1 MTMITSGITS
11 AVIGPC
17 VAFLSAS
24 QPPRSRADYGNVP
37 PSPLERL
44 RLVLLLGA
52 LASLAAAAAMVLTA
66 SPAPPGERGAGMA
79 VIVALA
85 VYWVRG
91 FRRRAF
97 APAALLPE
105 GLAILAI
112 LVTCHGNAPVPLL
125 GLLFR
130 GLYGGSGAATSRTV
144 ATTRIVVYIMA
155 LYLAPVLGG
164 AETHLDETT
173 SRAVG
178 LLLAGWIMPTLQ
190 RALERLERDERRL
203 RTIVEHSSDV
213 VTIVRADLRVRW
225 QGGSIRAVLGH
236 EPDDIVGQS
245 LLELLH
251 PEDVAEVR
259 TRLQELAT
267 SPQATAMVSA
277 RIRDADGRYREV
289 EAVVS
294 NRLDD
299 PDVEGLV
306 VSTRDMAAHRRVER
320 LRERLE
326 AQRER
331 QQLEGQL
338 QRARRLESVGQLAG
352 GVAHDF
358 NNLLAVIVNCAALAR
373 DELPAGHAAG
383 TEIAAIED
391 AADRGARLIRQLLL
405 FSQNKAGA
413 PQLLDINALV
423 RGLDTLLSH
432 TLGRHISLRYE
443 LDPQPAVAQADL
455 SSLEQVLVNLVVNAR
470 DAVGAGGTIEIR
482 TANVVVDSSESVEL
496 EVPSG
501 PYVRMSVADDGC
513 GMDADTLARACEPF
527 FTTKGP
533 GKGTG
538 LGLATV
544 FGVARQAGGCVTIDS
559 HAGTGTTVHLH
570 LPAAVAVEAQFDL
583 EAVR

>member
-1 MTMITSGITS
+1 MTMITNEVTI
-11 AVIGPC
+11 AVIGPS
-17 VAFLSAS
+17 VAFLSAA
-24 QPPRSRADYGNVP
+24 QPPRSRADYENVP

-44 RLVLLLGA
+44 RLILLLGA
-52 LASLAAAAAMVLTA
+52 LASLAAAAAMLLTA
-66 SPAPPGERGAGMA
+66 SPAPPWERAAGMA

-85 VYWVRG
+85 CYWVRG
-91 FRRRAF
+91 FRQRDF
-97 APAALLPE
+97 APVALLPE

-112 LVTCHGNAPVPLL
+112 LVTSHGNAPVPLL

-130 GLYGGSGAATSRTV
+130 GLYVGPAATDRAG
-144 ATTRIVVYIMA
+144 ATKLLVVYIAA
-155 LYLAPVLGG
+155 LWLAPLLG
-164 AETHLDETT
+164 AADVAVDETT
-173 SRAVG
+173 SRAIG
-178 LLLAGWIMPTLQ
+178 LLAAGCIMPTLQ

-203 RTIVEHSSDV
+203 RTIVEHSSDI

-236 EPDDIVGQS
+236 DPDDIVGQS

-259 TRLQELAT
+259 TRLHELAT
-267 SPQATAMVSA
+267 SPEATAMVSA
-277 RIRDADGRYREV
+277 RIRDAEGRYREV

-294 NRLDD
+294 NRLND

-306 VSTRDMAAHRRVER
+306 VSTRDMAARRRVER

-326 AQRER
+326 VQRER

-373 DELPAGHAAG
+373 EELPAGHEAG
-383 TEIAAIED
+383 TEISAIED
-391 AADRGARLIRQLLL
+391 AAERGARLVRQLLL
-405 FSQNKAGA
+405 FSQSKAGA
-413 PQLLDINALV
+413 PELLDLNAVV
-423 RGLDTLLSH
+423 RGMDGLLGH
-432 TLGRHISLRYE
+432 TLGRHICLRYE
-443 LDPQPAVAQADL
+443 LDPQPARAHADL

-470 DAVGAGGTIEIR
+470 DAVGAGGTIDIR
-482 TANVVVDSSESVEL
+482 TANVVVGASESVEL

-501 PYVRMSVADDGC
+501 RYVRLSVADDGC

-533 GKGTG
+533 GQGTG

-544 FGVARQAGGCVTIDS
+544 FGVARQAGGGVTIES
-559 HAGTGTTVHLH
+559 RAGAGTTVHVH
-570 LPAAVAVEAQFDL
+570 LPAAVAVEARSEL
-583 EAVR
+583 AAAR

>member
-1 MTMITSGITS
+1 
-11 AVIGPC
+11 
-17 VAFLSAS
+17 LSAA
-24 QPPRSRADYGNVP
+24 QHPRSRADYGNVP

-52 LASLAAAAAMVLTA
+52 LASLAAAAAMVFTA
-66 SPAPPGERGAGMA
+66 SAAPPGERVAGIA

-91 FRRRAF
+91 FRRRGF
-97 APAALLPE
+97 APGAVLPE

-112 LVTCHGNAPVPLL
+112 LVICHGNAPVPLL
-125 GLLFR
+125 GVLFR
-130 GLYGGSGAATSRTV
+130 GLYDGSSRALATN
-144 ATTRIVVYIMA
+144 RIVVYVTA
-155 LYLAPVLGG
+155 LYLARVLGG
-164 AETHLDETT
+164 ADSHLDETT

-203 RTIVEHSSDV
+203 RTIVEHSSDI

-236 EPDDIVGQS
+236 DPDDIVGRS

-259 TRLQELAT
+259 TRLHELAT
-267 SPQATAMVSA
+267 SPEATAMISA

-294 NRLDD
+294 NRLND

-306 VSTRDMAAHRRVER
+306 VSTRDMAARRRVER

-358 NNLLAVIVNCAALAR
+358 NNLLAVIINCTALAR
-373 DELPAGHAAG
+373 AELPAGDAAG
-383 TEIAAIED
+383 REISAIED
-391 AADRGARLIRQLLL
+391 AAERGARLVRQLLL
-405 FSQNKAGA
+405 FSQSKAGA
-413 PQLLDINALV
+413 PELLDLNAVV
-423 RGLDTLLSH
+423 RGMDGLLGH
-432 TLGRHISLRYE
+432 TLGSHIRLRYE
-443 LDPQPAVAQADL
+443 LDPQPALAHADL

-470 DAVGAGGTIEIR
+470 DAVGAKGTIDIR
-482 TANVVVDSSESVEL
+482 TANVVVGSSEGVEL

-513 GMDADTLARACEPF
+513 GMDAGTLARACEPF

-533 GKGTG
+533 GQGTG

-544 FGVARQAGGCVTIDS
+544 FGVARQAGGCVTLES
-559 HAGTGTTVHLH
+559 RSGAGTTVHVH
-570 LPAAVAVEAQFDL
+570 LPASVAVEAQSEL
-583 EAVR
+583 AAAR

>member
-1 MTMITSGITS
+1 
-11 AVIGPC
+11 
-17 VAFLSAS
+17 
-24 QPPRSRADYGNVP
+24 VP

-44 RLVLLLGA
+44 RFVLLLGA
-52 LASLAAAAAMVLTA
+52 LASLAAAAAMVITA

-130 GLYGGSGAATSRTV
+130 GLYGGSGAATNRTV
-144 ATTRIVVYIMA
+144 AMSRIVVYIMA
-155 LYLAPVLGG
+155 VYLAPVLGG

-213 VTIVRADLRVRW
+213 VTIVRPDLRVRW

-267 SPQATAMVSA
+267 SPQATAMFSA

-306 VSTRDMAAHRRVER
+306 VSTRDMAGRRRVER

-358 NNLLAVIVNCAALAR
+358 NNLLAVIVNCASLAR

-405 FSQNKAGA
+405 FSQSKAGA

-423 RGLDTLLSH
+423 RGMDTLLSH

-482 TANVVVDSSESVEL
+482 TANVVVESSESVEL

-559 HAGTGTTVHLH
+559 HAGAGTTVHLH